1 LSRRKKPDPPPPPR
15 EAEPAPAASP
25 APDPAPPAAPDAP
38 GEALLETRELRKSYG
53 RREVVR
59 GVSLRVSAGQI
70 IGLLGKNGAGKT
82 TTFGMVVGL
91 VRPSAGQVRFRGQV
105 INRLPMF
112 RRARLGI
119 GYLPQESSVFLR
131 LSVAENLLAV
141 LETQPGGR
149 AERKRRLGL
158 LLEDLGLAALADAP
172 AYTLSGGERRRLE
185 VARALALRPRLML
198 FDEPFSG
205 IDPITV
211 GEIQSIIRGL
221 RDKGI
226 GVLLTDHNV
235 RETIS
240 VTDRSYLIDEGAV
253 FCEGS
258 PQELAANAEARRRYL
273 GENFF
278 LVPPPP
284 ARRMRGE

>member
-1 LSRRKKPDPPPPPR
+1 MPESSGPGPG
-15 EAEPAPAASP
+15 
-25 APDPAPPAAPDAP
+25 P
-38 GEALLETRELRKSYG
+38 GELLLATAGLRKRYG
-53 RREVVR
+53 QREVVK
-59 GVSLRVSAGQI
+59 GVSLQVRAGEI
-70 IGLLGKNGAGKT
+70 VGLLGKNGAGKT

-91 VRPSAGQVRFRGQV
+91 VRPTAGRVRFAGRV

-119 GYLPQESSVFLR
+119 GYLPQESSVFQR
-131 LSVAENLLAV
+131 LSVADNLLAV
-141 LETQPGGR
+141 LETMKLSR
-149 AERKRRLGL
+149 AERRKRRDL
-158 LLEDLGLAALADAP
+158 LLEDLSLVPLADAP

-211 GEIQSIIRGL
+211 GEIQAIIRGL
-221 RDKGI
+221 CEKGI
-226 GVLLTDHNV
+226 GILLTDHNV

-253 FCEGS
+253 FCEGT
-258 PQELAANAEARRRYL
+258 PQQLAGNADARRRYL

-278 LVPPPP
+278 LIPPPP
-284 ARRMRGE
+284 ARPMRGS

>member
-1 LSRRKKPDPPPPPR
+1 MP
-15 EAEPAPAASP
+15 EQAGAG
-25 APDPAPPAAPDAP
+25 DA
-38 GEALLETRELRKSYG
+38 GRGVLLLTEDLRKRYG
-53 RREVVR
+53 RREVVC
-59 GVSLRVSAGQI
+59 GVSLRVCGGEI
-70 IGLLGKNGAGKT
+70 VGLLGKNGAGKT

-91 VRPSAGQVRFRGQV
+91 VRPTAGRVRFAGRV

-119 GYLPQESSVFLR
+119 GYLPQESSVFQR
-131 LSVAENLLAV
+131 LSVADNLLAV
-141 LETQPGGR
+141 LETMKLSR
-149 AERKRRLGL
+149 AERRKRRDL
-158 LLEDLGLAALADAP
+158 LLEDLSLVALADAP

-211 GEIQSIIRGL
+211 GEIQAIIRGL
-221 RDKGI
+221 RERGI
-226 GVLLTDHNV
+226 GILLTDHNV

-253 FCEGS
+253 FCEGT
-258 PQELAANAEARRRYL
+258 PQQLAGNADARRRYL

-278 LVPPPP
+278 LIPPPP
-284 ARRMRGE
+284 ARPMRGS

>member
-1 LSRRKKPDPPPPPR
+1 V
-15 EAEPAPAASP
+15 
-25 APDPAPPAAPDAP
+25 
-38 GEALLETRELRKSYG
+38 LLRTEGLRKRYG
-53 RREVVR
+53 QREVVR
-59 GVSLRVSAGQI
+59 GVSLSVRAGEI
-70 IGLLGKNGAGKT
+70 VGLLGKNGAGKT

-91 VRPSAGQVRFRGQV
+91 VRPSAGQVLFCEKS

-149 AERKRRLGL
+149 AERKRRLKL
-158 LLEDLGLAALADAP
+158 LLEDLGLVGLADSA

-221 RDKGI
+221 RETGI
-226 GVLLTDHNV
+226 GILLTDHNV

-240 VTDRSYLIDEGAV
+240 VTDRSYLIDEGTV
-253 FCEGS
+253 FCEGK
-258 PQELAANAEARRRYL
+258 PEELAGNEDARRRYL
-273 GENFF
+273 GEHFS

-284 ARRMRGE
+284 ARQMRGE